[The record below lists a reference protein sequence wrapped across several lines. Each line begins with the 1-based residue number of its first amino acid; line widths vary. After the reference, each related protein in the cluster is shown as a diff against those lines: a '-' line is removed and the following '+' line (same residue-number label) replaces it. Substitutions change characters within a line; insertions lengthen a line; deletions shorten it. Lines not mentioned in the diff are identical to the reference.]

1 MSLDCYLGSHQSML
15 TETAL
20 HAQLLHLETPL
31 LVESQLETLRNL
43 EEKGFRSRTLNA
55 TFKSAAGPGAVE
67 DLEEPPMSPD
77 DMLARIGNLIARR
90 RRLEEEL
97 RQAHKMEA
105 VGRLAGGV
113 LKAFRFSS

>member
-55 TFKSAAGPGAVE
+55 TFKSAAGPAA
-67 DLEEPPMSPD
+67 LESALD
-77 DMLARIGNLIARR
+77 
-90 RRLEEEL
+90 RLEDDAAATVAE
-97 RQAHKMEA
+97 
-105 VGRLAGGV
+105 GV
-113 LKAFRFSS
+113 